1 MSDRVHVHRTP
12 VYGISVFTGRCYSEA
27 GCDGGRAQFALLSY
41 GPRSYYGPSVI
52 CMQCGE
58 RWEDGQMMPRPFK
71 RGWREENVHKAQ
83 VTLDEALA
91 RAAKARA
98 ELEADS

>member
-1 MSDRVHVHRTP
+1 MTADNTRTKVASALEALQELARTVMVDDDLLTP
-12 VYGISVFTGRCYSEA
+12 EQAEDVVSVCVSCA
-27 GCDGGRAQFALLSY
+27 AILAPLVDAQRLTSNPHQTAESL
-41 GPRSYYGPSVI
+41 
-52 CMQCGE
+52 
-58 RWEDGQMMPRPFK
+58 
-71 RGWREENVHKAQ
+71 AQ